1 MGWRRL
7 TLPQDLS
14 CSTISAEELNFRVRD
29 GIGWTLFA
37 ITTNP
42 SFVTWGFADP
52 MTGLNRIM
60 ISIGISNLYLSKR
73 FCVTRSFASKR
84 NLEVNSKPMR

>member
-1 MGWRRL
+1 MHMRAFSKKDWRRL
-7 TLPQDLS
+7 TLPQRLR

-42 SFVTWGFADP
+42 NLLSTVWGDAPLGF
-52 MTGLNRIM
+52 TIGLQW
-60 ISIGISNLYLSKR
+60 
-73 FCVTRSFASKR
+73 
-84 NLEVNSKPMR
+84 LEAHWGP